1 MHKCQCHYQCQY
13 SIGLAVIFSVHF
25 QECSQGPWWDSF
37 ACLLSAPRRP
47 KTHIPCMLRMLELTA
62 DPVQE
67 ATKVDNSAHLQSKSV
82 ICHSVHRPWCQQ
94 SMKYITVNSDGGSNS
109 CGSWTVGH
117 WSRVCLE
124 RCPYVALALWE
135 NTWSTTKW
143 QTKKKMVDNSV
154 PNWACRWWKQLIM
167 PCQGTVAQHRTVYM
181 VACRGHLLLN
191 TVCCYQF
198 MVIS

>member
-1 MHKCQCHYQCQY
+1 MHNRQCHYQCQY

-82 ICHSVHRPWCQQ
+82 ICQSVHRPWCQQ
-94 SMKYITVNSDGGSNS
+94 SMKYITVNSDGDSNS
-109 CGSWTVGH
+109 CGWWTVGH
-117 WSRVCLE
+117 ILRQKPELLKWR
-124 RCPYVALALWE
+124 LACFLVGRTRIAS
-135 NTWSTTKW
+135 NF
-143 QTKKKMVDNSV
+143 SV
-154 PNWACRWWKQLIM
+154 IAIF
-167 PCQGTVAQHRTVYM
+167 
-181 VACRGHLLLN
+181 LLLN
-191 TVCCYQF
+191 WLSFFQFQLQFQLFFYFSVTVIVAVNW
-198 MVIS
+198 VILFQLFCHFSCSYS